1 MDGSGI
7 KGMAKFSRYGRRR
20 RDGLEPVKK
29 RFSPETEFRVCRE
42 RMPSDENILRLE
54 LTKAMHALLIVGIP
68 LVAIGVELA
77 LAIVVGR
84 ALKYGLGNF
93 NRTE

>member
-1 MDGSGI
+1 MEAALKGWRSSADMVVDGGT
-7 KGMAKFSRYGRRR
+7 ALSR
-20 RDGLEPVKK
+20 LKK

>member
-1 MDGSGI
+1 
-7 KGMAKFSRYGRRR
+7 
-20 RDGLEPVKK
+20 
-29 RFSPETEFRVCRE
+29 
-42 RMPSDENILRLE
+42 
-54 LTKAMHALLIVGIP
+54 MHALLLFGIP
-68 LVAIGVELA
+68 LAAVGVELA

>member
-1 MDGSGI
+1 
-7 KGMAKFSRYGRRR
+7 
-20 RDGLEPVKK
+20 
-29 RFSPETEFRVCRE
+29 
-42 RMPSDENILRLE
+42 
-54 LTKAMHALLIVGIP
+54 MHALLIVGIP
-68 LVAIGVELA
+68 LAAIGLELA

>member
-1 MDGSGI
+1 
-7 KGMAKFSRYGRRR
+7 
-20 RDGLEPVKK
+20 
-29 RFSPETEFRVCRE
+29 
-42 RMPSDENILRLE
+42 
-54 LTKAMHALLIVGIP
+54 MHALMIVGIP
-68 LVAIGVELA
+68 LAAVGLELA